1 MEGRTVTATSDI
13 QRPALE
19 APVSE
24 SVPRTRARVWR
35 RLLIG
40 FLVGLVLALS
50 AAAAALVAWDLGYE
64 GRVLPGIKI
73 GTTDLSGLDR
83 AGATAALER
92 AYGEYGEGRVVIHTI
107 AGDLPVPYSAF
118 SRRLDVDALVDR
130 ALQTG
135 RNGSVTDRAV
145 GQVRL
150 AVEGTTLMPIV
161 SFDEPALRSAIAA
174 ALEPLEAP
182 AVNALVGIDANGVRI
197 LHSRPGRAFDIPA
210 VQAGVLAVI
219 GSIDAPPEL
228 PVDAPMIAIEPDR
241 TDEDVRQVQET
252 ATWLGKSVWVKGAG
266 GRWKIPAAKVRS
278 WITIEVAADGSLKPV
293 IDEAAI
299 PKALKQAKKDIARK
313 PVAAQYLR
321 SKSGTIVGVA
331 AGRDGR
337 KLDVDA
343 TAAAV
348 VAELQRR
355 AAGQAAT
362 SVKPVVVKRVP
373 ELTTAEATRKA
384 PLMTRL
390 GSWQTYFPIGERNF
404 NGANI
409 WLPAQI
415 IDGTV
420 LKPGQRFEWWSALG
434 PVTTARG
441 FGLGG
446 YIAGDH
452 TDPTGAMGGGMC
464 SASTTLFNAALR
476 AGLSIGARDNHR
488 YYIERYPLGLDAT
501 VSSAQ
506 TLSFTNDMKTPILIR
521 GFKIRG
527 GGSQGFVRFEIWG
540 VDDGRT
546 VSISKPSVR
555 NVRQATTNTVYVNTL
570 KPGVREQTEYPANG
584 MDVTVSRVVRNGN
597 GKVIHRD
604 SYVSPYQ
611 LWNGR
616 IEVGR

>member
-1 MEGRTVTATSDI
+1 MTATSDI
-13 QRPALE
+13 QQPALE
-19 APVSE
+19 APISDA
-24 SVPRTRARVWR
+24 VPRSGARIWR
-35 RLLIG
+35 RLLIA
-40 FLVGLVLALS
+40 FLLGLVLSFA
-50 AAAAALVAWDLGYE
+50 AAAAALLAWDLGFE
-64 GRVLPGIKI
+64 GRVLPGVRV

-83 AGATAALER
+83 AAATAALQQ
-92 AYGEYGEGRVVIHTI
+92 AYGEFGVGQVVIHSI
-107 AGDLPVPYSAF
+107 AGDLVVPYSAF
-118 SRRLDVDALVDR
+118 SRRLEVDALVDR
-130 ALQTG
+130 ALQAG
-135 RNGSVTDRAV
+135 RNGSVADRAI

-150 AVEGTTLMPIV
+150 ALDGTALAPTI
-161 SFDEPALRSAIAA
+161 SFDEPALRAAIAA
-174 ALEPLEAP
+174 VLEPLEAP
-182 AVNALVGIDANGVRI
+182 AIDAQVGIDANGVRI

-210 VQAGVLAVI
+210 VQASVLAVI

-228 PVDAPMIAIEPDR
+228 PVDAQMIAIEPNR
-241 TDEDVRQVQET
+241 SDEDVEQTQKIV
-252 ATWLGKSVWVKGAG
+252 TWLGKSVVVKGAG

-278 WITIEVAADGSLKPV
+278 WITIEVAADGSLQPV

-299 PKALKQAKKDIARK
+299 PKSLKKAKKDIARK
-313 PVAAQYLR
+313 PVSAQYLR
-321 SKSGTIVGVA
+321 SKSGSIVGVA

-343 TAAAV
+343 TAAAI
-348 VAELQRR
+348 VAELERR
-355 AAGQAAT
+355 AAGQAAAR
-362 SVKPVVVKRVP
+362 VRPVVVKRPP
-373 ELTTAEATRKA
+373 ELTTAEATKKA

-390 GSWQTYFPIGERNF
+390 GSWQTYFPIGERNYF
-404 NGANI
+404 GANI

-434 PVTTARG
+434 PVTTGRG

-446 YIAGDH
+446 FIAGDH

-476 AGLSIGARDNHR
+476 AGLTIGARDNHR

-540 VDDGRT
+540 IDDGRT
-546 VSISKPSVR
+546 VSISKPSLR
-555 NVRQATTNTVYVNTL
+555 NVRQATTRTVYVSTL
-570 KPGVREQTEYPANG
+570 KPGAREQTEYAANG
-584 MDVTVSRVVRNGN
+584 MDVTVTRVVRSKSGN
-597 GKVIHRD
+597 VLHRD
-604 SYVSPYQ
+604 SYFSPYQ
-611 LWNGR
+611 LWHGR

>member
-1 MEGRTVTATSDI
+1 VTATSDI
-13 QRPALE
+13 QQPALE
-19 APVSE
+19 APVSDA
-24 SVPRTRARVWR
+24 VPRNGARIWR
-35 RLLIG
+35 RLFIA
-40 FLVGLVLALS
+40 FLVGLVLSLAGAATALF
-50 AAAAALVAWDLGYE
+50 AWDVGYE
-64 GRVLPGIKI
+64 GRVLPGVRV
-73 GTTDLSGLDR
+73 GSTDLSGLDR
-83 AGATAALER
+83 ASAGAALEQ
-92 AYGEYGEGRVVIHTI
+92 AYAEYGRGKVVIHTI
-107 AGDLPVPYSAF
+107 AGDLAVPYSAF

-130 ALQTG
+130 ALRSG
-135 RNGSVTDRAV
+135 RDGSIADRAV
-145 GQVRL
+145 GQIRL
-150 AVEGTTLMPIV
+150 AMEGTALTPTV
-161 SFDEPALRSAIAA
+161 TFDEAALRAAIAA

-182 AVNALVGIDANGVRI
+182 AIDAQIGLDSRGVRI
-197 LHSRPGRAFDIPA
+197 FHSRPGRTFDIPA
-210 VQAGVLAVI
+210 VQASVLATI
-219 GSIDAPPEL
+219 GSIGAPPEL
-228 PVDAPMIAIEPDR
+228 PVDAPMIAIEPNRSD
-241 TDEDVRQVQET
+241 DDVDQARKAV
-252 ATWLGKSVWVKGAG
+252 TWLGKSIWVKGAG
-266 GRWKIPAAKVRS
+266 GRWKISAAKVRS
-278 WITIEVAADGSLKPV
+278 WISIEVAADGSLQPV

-299 PKALKQAKKDIARK
+299 PKSLKKAKKDIARK
-313 PVAAQYLR
+313 PVSAQYLR

-343 TAAAV
+343 TAAAI
-348 VAELQRR
+348 VAELERR
-355 AAGQAAT
+355 AVGQAAAA
-362 SVKPVVVKRVP
+362 VKPVVVKRAP

-390 GSWQTYFPIGERNF
+390 GSWQTYFPIGERNYF
-404 NGANI
+404 GANI

-476 AGLSIGARDNHR
+476 AGLTIGARDNHR

-506 TLSFTNDMKTPILIR
+506 TLSFTNDMKTPVLIR
-521 GFKIRG
+521 GVKLRG

-540 VDDGRT
+540 IDDGRT
-546 VSISKPSVR
+546 VSISKPSLR

-570 KPGVREQTEYPANG
+570 KPGEREQTEYPANG
-584 MDVTVSRVVRNGN
+584 MDVTVSRVVRDANGT
-597 GKVIHRD
+597 VLHRD
-604 SYVSPYQ
+604 SYFSPYQ

>member
-1 MEGRTVTATSDI
+1 VTATSDI
-13 QRPALE
+13 QQPALE

-24 SVPRTRARVWR
+24 AIPRSGARIWR
-35 RLLIG
+35 RLLLA
-40 FLVGLVLALS
+40 FLVGLILS
-50 AAAAALVAWDLGYE
+50 LAAATAALLAWDLGFE
-64 GRVLPGIKI
+64 GRVLPGVRV

-83 AGATAALER
+83 AAATAALEQ
-92 AYGEYGEGRVVIHTI
+92 AYGEYGAGQVVIQTI
-107 AGDLPVPYSAF
+107 AGDLAVPYRSF
-118 SRRLDVDALVDR
+118 SRRLEVDALVDR
-130 ALQTG
+130 ALQAG
-135 RNGSVTDRAV
+135 RNGSIADRAI

-150 AVEGTTLMPIV
+150 ALEGTALTPTV
-161 SFDEPALRSAIAA
+161 SFDEPALRAAIAA
-174 ALEPLEAP
+174 ALEPLESP
-182 AVNALVGIDANGVRI
+182 AVDAQVGVDAYGVRI

-210 VQAGVLAVI
+210 VQASVLAVI
-219 GSIDAPPEL
+219 GSVDAPPEL
-228 PVDAPMIAIEPDR
+228 PVVAPMIALEPNR
-241 TDEDVRQVQET
+241 SDEDVLQAQKT

-278 WITIEVAADGSLKPV
+278 WITIEVAADGSLQPV

-299 PKALKQAKKDIARK
+299 PKSLNKAKKDIARK
-313 PVAAQYLR
+313 PVSAQYLR

-337 KLDVDA
+337 KLDMDA

-348 VAELQRR
+348 VAELERR
-355 AAGQAAT
+355 AAGQAAAP
-362 SVKPVVVKRVP
+362 VKPVVVKRLP

-446 YIAGDH
+446 FIAGDH

-476 AGLSIGARDNHR
+476 AGLTIGARDNHR
-488 YYIERYPLGLDAT
+488 YYIDRYPLGLDAT

-540 VDDGRT
+540 IDDGRT
-546 VSISKPSVR
+546 VSIGKPSMR
-555 NVRQATTNTVYVNTL
+555 NVRQATTRTVYVNTL
-570 KPGVREQTEYPANG
+570 KPGEREQTEYPANG
-584 MDVTVSRVVRNGN
+584 MDVTVNRVVRDKN

-604 SYVSPYQ
+604 SYFSPYQ
-611 LWNGR
+611 LWHGR

>member
-1 MEGRTVTATSDI
+1 VTATSDI
-13 QRPALE
+13 QQPALE

-24 SVPRTRARVWR
+24 AVPRSGARVWR
-35 RLLIG
+35 RLLIA
-40 FLVGLVLALS
+40 FLVGLVLSLA
-50 AAAAALVAWDLGYE
+50 AAAAALLAWDLGFE
-64 GRVLPGIKI
+64 GRVLPGVRV

-83 AGATAALER
+83 ASATAALEQ
-92 AYGEYGEGRVVIHTI
+92 AYGEYGAGQVVIQTI
-107 AGDLPVPYSAF
+107 AGDLAVPYSSF
-118 SRRLDVDALVDR
+118 SRRLEVDTLVDR
-130 ALQTG
+130 ALQAG
-135 RNGSVTDRAV
+135 RNGSIADRAI

-150 AVEGTTLMPIV
+150 ALEGTELTPTV
-161 SFDEPALRSAIAA
+161 SFDEPALRAAVAA

-182 AVNALVGIDANGVRI
+182 AVDAQVGVDAHGVRI

-210 VQAGVLAVI
+210 VEASVLAVI
-219 GSIDAPPEL
+219 GSVDAPPEL
-228 PVDAPMIAIEPDR
+228 PVVAPMIAIEPNR
-241 TDEDVRQVQET
+241 SDEDVLQAQKT

-278 WITIEVAADGSLKPV
+278 WITIEVAADGSLQPV

-299 PKALKQAKKDIARK
+299 PKSLNKAKKDIARK
-313 PVAAQYLR
+313 PVSAQYLR

-337 KLDVDA
+337 KLDIDA

-348 VAELQRR
+348 IAELERR
-355 AAGQAAT
+355 AAGQAAAP
-362 SVKPVVVKRVP
+362 VKPVVVKRLP
-373 ELTTAEATRKA
+373 ELTTAEATKKA

-446 YIAGDH
+446 FIAGDH

-476 AGLSIGARDNHR
+476 AGLTIGARDNHR
-488 YYIERYPLGLDAT
+488 YYIDRYPLGLDAT

-540 VDDGRT
+540 IDDGRT
-546 VSISKPSVR
+546 VSIGKPSMR
-555 NVRQATTNTVYVNTL
+555 NVRQATTRTVYVNTL
-570 KPGVREQTEYPANG
+570 KPGEREQTEYPANG
-584 MDVTVSRVVRNGN
+584 MDVTVNRVVRDKN

-604 SYVSPYQ
+604 SYFSPYQ
-611 LWNGR
+611 LWHGR

>member
-1 MEGRTVTATSDI
+1 VTATSDI
-13 QRPALE
+13 QQPALE

-24 SVPRTRARVWR
+24 AVPRSGARILR
-35 RLLIG
+35 RVLIA
-40 FLVGLVLALS
+40 FLAGLVLSLA
-50 AAAAALVAWDLGYE
+50 AAAAALLAWDLGYE
-64 GRVLPGIKI
+64 GRVLPGVRV

-83 AGATAALER
+83 AAATAALEQ
-92 AYGEYGEGRVVIHTI
+92 AYGEYGAGQVVIHTI
-107 AGDLPVPYSAF
+107 AGDLAVPYSSF
-118 SRRLDVDALVDR
+118 SRRLEVDSLVDR
-130 ALQTG
+130 ALQAG
-135 RNGSVTDRAV
+135 RNGSVADRAI

-150 AVEGTTLMPIV
+150 ALDGAALTPTV
-161 SFDEPALRSAIAA
+161 SFDEPALRASIAA

-182 AVNALVGIDANGVRI
+182 AVDAQVGVDANGVRI
-197 LHSRPGRAFDIPA
+197 FHSRPGRAFDIPA
-210 VQAGVLAVI
+210 VQASVLAVI
-219 GSIDAPPEL
+219 GSIDAPPVL

-241 TDEDVRQVQET
+241 SDEDVLQTQKTV
-252 ATWLGKSVWVKGAG
+252 TWLGKSVVVKGAG

-278 WITIEVAADGSLKPV
+278 WITIEVAADGSLQPV

-299 PKALKQAKKDIARK
+299 PKSLKKAKKEIARK
-313 PVAAQYLR
+313 PVSAQYLR
-321 SKSGTIVGVA
+321 SKSGAIVGVA

-337 KLDVDA
+337 KLDMDA
-343 TAAAV
+343 TAAAI
-348 VAELQRR
+348 VAELDRR
-355 AAGQAAT
+355 AAGQAAAP
-362 SVKPVVVKRVP
+362 VKPVVVKRLP
-373 ELTTAEATRKA
+373 ELTTAEATKKA

-446 YIAGDH
+446 FIAGDH

-476 AGLSIGARDNHR
+476 AGLTIGARDNHR

-521 GFKIRG
+521 GFKVRG

-540 VDDGRT
+540 IDDGRT
-546 VSISKPSVR
+546 VSIGKPSMR
-555 NVRQATTNTVYVNTL
+555 NVRQATTRTVYVNTL

-584 MDVTVSRVVRNGN
+584 MDVTVNRVVRDKN

-604 SYVSPYQ
+604 SYFSPYQ
-611 LWNGR
+611 LWHGR

>member
-1 MEGRTVTATSDI
+1 VTATSDI
-13 QRPALE
+13 QQPALE

-24 SVPRTRARVWR
+24 AVPRSGARVWR
-35 RLLIG
+35 RLLIA
-40 FLVGLVLALS
+40 FLVGLVLSLA
-50 AAAAALVAWDLGYE
+50 AAAAALLAWDLGFE
-64 GRVLPGIKI
+64 GRVLPGVRV

-83 AGATAALER
+83 ASATAALEQ
-92 AYGEYGEGRVVIHTI
+92 AYGEYGAGQVVIQTI
-107 AGDLPVPYSAF
+107 AGDLAVPYSSF
-118 SRRLDVDALVDR
+118 SRRLEVDTLVDR
-130 ALQTG
+130 ALQAG
-135 RNGSVTDRAV
+135 RNGSIADRAI

-150 AVEGTTLMPIV
+150 ALEGTELTPTV
-161 SFDEPALRSAIAA
+161 SFDEPALRAAVAA

-182 AVNALVGIDANGVRI
+182 AVDAQVGVDAHGVRI

-210 VQAGVLAVI
+210 VEASVLAVI
-219 GSIDAPPEL
+219 GSVDAPPEL
-228 PVDAPMIAIEPDR
+228 PVVAPMIAIEPNR
-241 TDEDVRQVQET
+241 SDEDVLQAQKT

-278 WITIEVAADGSLKPV
+278 WITIEVAADGSLQPV

-299 PKALKQAKKDIARK
+299 PKSLNKAKKDIARK
-313 PVAAQYLR
+313 PVSAQYLR

-337 KLDVDA
+337 KLDIDA

-348 VAELQRR
+348 IAELERR
-355 AAGQAAT
+355 AAGQAAAP
-362 SVKPVVVKRVP
+362 VKPVVVKRLP

-446 YIAGDH
+446 FIAGDH

-476 AGLSIGARDNHR
+476 AGLTIGARDNHR
-488 YYIERYPLGLDAT
+488 YYIDRYPLGLDAT

-540 VDDGRT
+540 IDEGRT
-546 VSISKPSVR
+546 VSISKPSLR
-555 NVRQATTNTVYVNTL
+555 NVRQATTRTVYVSTL

-584 MDVTVSRVVRNGN
+584 MDVTVTRVVRSKS
-597 GKVIHRD
+597 GKVLHRD
-604 SYVSPYQ
+604 SYFSPYQ
-611 LWNGR
+611 LWHGR

>member
-1 MEGRTVTATSDI
+1 MTATSDI
-13 QRPALE
+13 QQPALE
-19 APVSE
+19 APVSDA
-24 SVPRTRARVWR
+24 VPRNGARIWR
-35 RLLIG
+35 RLLIA
-40 FLVGLVLALS
+40 FIVGLVLSLAGAATAL
-50 AAAAALVAWDLGYE
+50 LAWDVGYE
-64 GRVLPGIKI
+64 GRVLPGVRV
-73 GTTDLSGLDR
+73 GSTDLSGLDR
-83 AGATAALER
+83 ASAGAALEQ
-92 AYGEYGEGRVVIHTI
+92 AYAEYGQGKVVIHTI
-107 AGDLPVPYSAF
+107 AGDLAVPYSAF

-130 ALQTG
+130 ALRSG
-135 RNGSVTDRAV
+135 RDGSIADRAV
-145 GQVRL
+145 GQIRL
-150 AVEGTTLMPIV
+150 AMEGTALTPTV
-161 SFDEPALRSAIAA
+161 TFDEAALRAAIAA

-182 AVNALVGIDANGVRI
+182 AVDAQIGLDSRGVRI
-197 LHSRPGRAFDIPA
+197 FHSRPGRTFDIPA
-210 VQAGVLAVI
+210 VQASVLATI
-219 GSIDAPPEL
+219 GSIGAPPEL
-228 PVDAPMIAIEPDR
+228 PVDAPMIAIEPNRSD
-241 TDEDVRQVQET
+241 DDVDQARKAV
-252 ATWLGKSVWVKGAG
+252 TWLGKSIWVKGAG
-266 GRWKIPAAKVRS
+266 GRWKISAAKVRS
-278 WITIEVAADGSLKPV
+278 WISIEVAADGSLQPV

-299 PKALKQAKKDIARK
+299 PKSLKKAKKDIARK
-313 PVAAQYLR
+313 PVSAQYLR

-343 TAAAV
+343 TAAAI
-348 VAELQRR
+348 VAELERR
-355 AAGQAAT
+355 AVGQAAAA
-362 SVKPVVVKRVP
+362 VKPVVVKRAP

-390 GSWQTYFPIGERNF
+390 GSWQTYFPIGERNYF
-404 NGANI
+404 GANI

-420 LKPGQRFEWWSALG
+420 LRPGQRFEWWSALG

-476 AGLSIGARDNHR
+476 AGLTIGARDNHR

-506 TLSFTNDMKTPILIR
+506 TLSFTNDMKTPVLIR
-521 GFKIRG
+521 GVKLRG

-540 VDDGRT
+540 IDDGRT
-546 VSISKPSVR
+546 VSISKPSLR

-570 KPGVREQTEYPANG
+570 KPGEREQTEYPASG
-584 MDVTVSRVVRNGN
+584 MDVTVSRVVRDANGT
-597 GKVIHRD
+597 VLHRD
-604 SYVSPYQ
+604 SYFSPYQ

>member
-1 MEGRTVTATSDI
+1 VTATSDI
-13 QRPALE
+13 QQPALE

-24 SVPRTRARVWR
+24 AVPRSGARVWR
-35 RLLIG
+35 RLLIA
-40 FLVGLVLALS
+40 FLVGLVLSLA
-50 AAAAALVAWDLGYE
+50 AAAAALLAWDLGFE
-64 GRVLPGIKI
+64 GRVLPGVRV

-83 AGATAALER
+83 ASATAALEQ
-92 AYGEYGEGRVVIHTI
+92 AYGEYGAGQVVIQTI
-107 AGDLPVPYSAF
+107 AGDLAVPYSSF
-118 SRRLDVDALVDR
+118 SRRLEVDTLVDR
-130 ALQTG
+130 ALQAG
-135 RNGSVTDRAV
+135 RNGSIADRAI

-150 AVEGTTLMPIV
+150 ALEGTELTPTV
-161 SFDEPALRSAIAA
+161 SFDEPALRAAVAA

-182 AVNALVGIDANGVRI
+182 AVDAQVGVDAHGVRI

-210 VQAGVLAVI
+210 VEASVLAVI
-219 GSIDAPPEL
+219 GSVDAPPEL
-228 PVDAPMIAIEPDR
+228 PVVAPMIAIEPNR
-241 TDEDVRQVQET
+241 SDEDVLQAQKT

-278 WITIEVAADGSLKPV
+278 WITIEVAADGSLQPV

-299 PKALKQAKKDIARK
+299 PKSLNKAKKDIARK
-313 PVAAQYLR
+313 PVSAQYLR

-337 KLDVDA
+337 KLDIDA

-348 VAELQRR
+348 IAELERR
-355 AAGQAAT
+355 AAGQAAAP
-362 SVKPVVVKRVP
+362 VKPVVVKRLP

-446 YIAGDH
+446 FIAGDH

-476 AGLSIGARDNHR
+476 AGLTIGARDNHR
-488 YYIERYPLGLDAT
+488 YYIDRYPLGLDAT

-540 VDDGRT
+540 IDDGRT
-546 VSISKPSVR
+546 VSIGKPSMR
-555 NVRQATTNTVYVNTL
+555 NVRQATTRTVYVNTL
-570 KPGVREQTEYPANG
+570 KPGEREQTEYPANG
-584 MDVTVSRVVRNGN
+584 MDVTVNRVVRDKN

-604 SYVSPYQ
+604 SYFSPYQ
-611 LWNGR
+611 LWHGR

>member
-1 MEGRTVTATSDI
+1 MTATSDI
-13 QRPALE
+13 QQPALE
-19 APVSE
+19 APVSQA
-24 SVPRTRARVWR
+24 VPRSGARIWR
-35 RLLIG
+35 RLLVA
-40 FLVGLVLALS
+40 FVVGLVLAL
-50 AAAAALVAWDLGYE
+50 AAATAALLAWDLGYE
-64 GRVLPGIKI
+64 GRVLPGIRV
-73 GTTDLSGLDR
+73 GTTDLSGLER
-83 AGATAALER
+83 AAATAALEQ

-107 AGDLPVPYSAF
+107 AGDLQVPYRAF

-130 ALQTG
+130 ALQAG
-135 RNGSVTDRAV
+135 RNGSVTDRAI
-145 GQVRL
+145 GEVRL
-150 AVEGTTLMPIV
+150 ALEGTTLTPTV
-161 SFDEPALRSAIAA
+161 SFDEAGLRAAIAA

-182 AVNALVGIDANGVRI
+182 PVNALVGIDENGVRI

-210 VQAGVLAVI
+210 VQASVLAVI
-219 GSIDAPPEL
+219 GSVDAPPEL

-241 TDEDVRQVQET
+241 TDEDVLQAQKT

-266 GRWKIPAAKVRS
+266 GRWKIPAAKVRG
-278 WITIEVAADGSLKPV
+278 WITIEVAADGSLQPV

-299 PKALKQAKKDIARK
+299 PKSLNKAKKDIARK
-313 PVAAQYLR
+313 PVSAQYLR
-321 SKSGTIVGVA
+321 SKTGTIVGVA

-348 VAELQRR
+348 VAELERR
-355 AAGQAAT
+355 AAGQAAAP
-362 SVKPVVVKRVP
+362 VKPVVVKRVP
-373 ELTTAEATRKA
+373 ELTTAEATKKA

-420 LKPGQRFEWWSALG
+420 LKPGQRFEWWGALG

-446 YIAGDH
+446 FIAGDH

-488 YYIERYPLGLDAT
+488 YYIDRYPLGLDAT

-570 KPGVREQTEYPANG
+570 KPGEREQTEYPANG
-584 MDVTVSRVVRNGN
+584 MDVTVSRVVRNAN